1 MRQLLQG
8 ILLCFLSVTAS
19 CQEQGNEVQKLTATE
34 FKEKLETS
42 ASQQLL
48 DVRSPA
54 EYKEGHLNNAV
65 NMNISDPAFK
75 SQVATLDKTRP
86 VYVYCLGGGRSA
98 SAAALLM
105 ENGFTQV
112 FDMKGGIM
120 AWKNNGLAVI
130 GGKEN
135 TAADKFTA
143 ADFDKMLA
151 DNPVV
156 LVDFY
161 AAWCTPC
168 KRMEPM
174 LNKLAKEYEGKV
186 LIYRLNIEEA
196 KAVTAVL
203 KIEGIPVFHVYR
215 QGKLLRS
222 VNGEQDEQSIRA
234 LIGAAQ

>member
-8 ILLCFLSVTAS
+8 ALLCFFSITAS
-19 CQEQGNEVQKLTATE
+19 CQEQVNGVQKLTATE
-34 FKEKLETS
+34 FKEKLEATTN
-42 ASQQLL
+42 QQLV
-48 DVRSPA
+48 DVRTPA
-54 EYKEGHLNNAV
+54 EYNEGHLNNAV

-75 SQVATLDKTRP
+75 TQVTTLDKSKP

-98 SAAALLM
+98 SATAMLK

-135 TAADKFTA
+135 GAADKFTA

-161 AAWCTPC
+161 ATWCTPC
-168 KRMEPM
+168 KKMEPV
-174 LNKLAKEYEGKV
+174 LTRLAKEYQGKV

-196 KAVTAVL
+196 KAVTAAL
-203 KIEGIPVFHVYR
+203 KVEGIPVFHLYK

-222 VNGEQDEQSIRA
+222 VNGEQDEKAIRA
-234 LIGAAQ
+234 MIATAQ